1 MISREEMSFEQEFT
15 EKVGGYLDNLT
26 DELQP
31 ILKQLIEHDYPQEVA
46 TLAFEVFVDRF
57 SSQFPVRVF
66 FMDKDN
72 TEYFVELDGKATY
85 PAPVNPSL
93 LDIDHVYPDE
103 FEEEYIDKDEDL
115 DPWQIATNALIE
127 WFSKCWIAA
136 GGKSFKL
143 KANIAPHDSHYEFN
157 LVESQ
162 WQERC

>member
-1 MISREEMSFEQEFT
+1 MSFEQEFT
-15 EKVGGYLDNLT
+15 EKVGGYLDKLT

-31 ILKQLIEHDYPQEVA
+31 ILKQLIEYDYPQEVA

-72 TEYFVELDGKATY
+72 TEYFVELDGKAAY
-85 PAPVNPSL
+85 PSPVNPNL

-115 DPWQIATNALIE
+115 DSWQIATNALIE

-136 GGKSFKL
+136 GGQSFKL
-143 KANIAPHDSHYEFN
+143 KAHIAPHDSHYEFN

>member
-1 MISREEMSFEQEFT
+1 MSFEQEFT
-15 EKVGGYLDNLT
+15 EKVVGYLAKLT

-31 ILKQLIEHDYPQEVA
+31 ILKQLIEHDYPQEVV
-46 TLAFEVFVDRF
+46 TLAFEVFVDSF

-66 FMDKDN
+66 FIDI
-72 TEYFVELDGKATY
+72 DGKVAY
-85 PAPVNPSL
+85 PSPVNPNL

-103 FEEEYIDKDEDL
+103 FEEEYIEKDEDL
-115 DPWQIATNALIE
+115 DPWHIATNALIE
-127 WFSKCWIAA
+127 WFSQCWIAE
-136 GGKSFKL
+136 GGQNFKL

>member
-1 MISREEMSFEQEFT
+1 MSFEQEFT

-46 TLAFEVFVDRF
+46 TLAFEVFVDSF
-57 SSQFPVRVF
+57 SSQFPMRVF

-72 TEYFVELDGKATY
+72 AEHFIYIDGKAAS
-85 PAPVNPSL
+85 PVPVNPNL
-93 LDIDHVYPDE
+93 LDIDYVYPDE

-115 DPWQIATNALIE
+115 DPWHIAANELIA

-136 GGKSFKL
+136 GGQDFKL
-143 KANIAPHDSHYEFN
+143 KANIAPHDSHFEFN
-157 LVESQ
+157 LVDSH

>member
-1 MISREEMSFEQEFT
+1 MSFEQEFT

-46 TLAFEVFVDRF
+46 TLAFEVFVDSF

-66 FMDKDN
+66 FIDI
-72 TEYFVELDGKATY
+72 DGKAAY
-85 PAPVNPSL
+85 PSPVNPNL

-103 FEEEYIDKDEDL
+103 FEEEYIEKDEDL
-115 DPWQIATNALIE
+115 DPWHIATSALIE
-127 WFSKCWIAA
+127 WFSQCWIAA
-136 GGKSFKL
+136 GGQRFKL

-157 LVESQ
+157 LVE

>member
-1 MISREEMSFEQEFT
+1 MSFEQEFT
-15 EKVGGYLDNLT
+15 EKVGGYLAKLT

-31 ILKQLIEHDYPQEVA
+31 ILKQLIEHDYPQEVV

-85 PAPVNPSL
+85 PSPVNPSL

-127 WFSKCWIAA
+127 WFSTCWIAA
-136 GGKSFKL
+136 GGQSFKL
-143 KANIAPHDSHYEFN
+143 NANIAPHDSHYEFN

>member
-15 EKVGGYLDNLT
+15 EKVGGYLDKLT
-26 DELQP
+26 DKLQP
-31 ILKQLIEHDYPQEVA
+31 VLKQLIGHDYPQEVV
-46 TLAFEVFVDRF
+46 TLAFEVFVDGF

-66 FMDKDN
+66 FMDI
-72 TEYFVELDGKATY
+72 DGKVSYASS
-85 PAPVNPSL
+85 VNPHL

-103 FEEEYIDKDEDL
+103 FEEEYIEKDEDL
-115 DPWQIATNALIE
+115 DPWHIATNELIE

-136 GGKSFKL
+136 GGQSFKL

-157 LVESQ
+157 LVECQ

>member
-1 MISREEMSFEQEFT
+1 MSFEQEFT
-15 EKVGGYLDNLT
+15 EKVVGYLAKLT

-46 TLAFEVFVDRF
+46 TLAFEVFVDSF

-72 TEYFVELDGKATY
+72 TEYFIYHDGKAAY
-85 PAPVNPSL
+85 PSPVNPNL

-127 WFSKCWIAA
+127 WFSQSWIAA
-136 GGKSFKL
+136 GGQRFKL

-157 LVESQ
+157 LVECQ

>member
-1 MISREEMSFEQEFT
+1 MSFEQEFT
-15 EKVGGYLDNLT
+15 EKVGVYLDNLT

-31 ILKQLIEHDYPQEVA
+31 VLKQLIEHDYPQEVA
-46 TLAFEVFVDRF
+46 TLAFEVFVDGF

-66 FMDKDN
+66 FMDI
-72 TEYFVELDGKATY
+72 DGKAAY
-85 PAPVNPSL
+85 PSPVNPHL

-103 FEEEYIDKDEDL
+103 FEEEYIEKDEDL

-136 GGKSFKL
+136 DGHSFKL

-157 LVESQ
+157 LVECQ
-162 WQERC
+162 WQERG

>member
-1 MISREEMSFEQEFT
+1 MSFEQEFT

-46 TLAFEVFVDRF
+46 TLAFEVFVDSF

-72 TEYFVELDGKATY
+72 TEYFIDLDGKATY
-85 PAPVNPSL
+85 PSSVNPNL

-103 FEEEYIDKDEDL
+103 FEEEYIEKDEDL
-115 DPWQIATNALIE
+115 DPWHIATNALIE
-127 WFSKCWIAA
+127 WFSQCWIAA
-136 GGKSFKL
+136 GGQRFQL